1 MINYLSLQLAGQLP
15 KPGKTG
21 LDWYLFYKLAKQFT
35 NLPMLECGT
44 GYGGSALTL
53 FQLTDKLTVIDDWCQ
68 GYSQQPFEQII
79 EKFNLSINYIVENT
93 QTSIPKLS
101 NNYLFVHLD
110 ANKKY
115 QALLDDLYQVDSK

>member
-44 GYGGSALTL
+44 GYGGSALKL

-79 EKFNLSINYIVENT
+79 EKFNLSIK
-93 QTSIPKLS
+93 TSFALPANSRPKVSVCPIL
-101 NNYLFVHLD
+101 V
-110 ANKKY
+110 
-115 QALLDDLYQVDSK
+115 V